1 MKTNSAALILPSP
14 SPANVT
20 NDIRGLKPPVA
31 IPGEWTWLWWTAGA
45 IALAGVLFWLWR
57 RRRNQPA
64 PVAPKAVIPP
74 HTRAREKLQ
83 AALRLLSEP
92 QPFCIAVSDA
102 IRSYLEERFDLRAP
116 ERTTEEFLLELQN
129 SSLLTPDQKQSLEDF
144 LNRCDLVKF
153 ARYEPTE
160 RELRE
165 LFNAANRLVDE
176 TEPLPS
182 SPESAAAAASP

>member
-14 SPANVT
+14 PPANLT

-31 IPGEWTWLWWTAGA
+31 IPGEWTWLWWTVGT
-45 IALAGVLFWLWR
+45 IALATVLFWLWR
-57 RRRNQPA
+57 RWRNQPA
-64 PVAPKAVIPP
+64 PAAAEVVIPP

-83 AALRLLSEP
+83 AALRLLSDP

-102 IRSYLEERFDLRAP
+102 IRCYLEERFDFHAP
-116 ERTTEEFLLELQN
+116 DRTTEEFLFELQH
-129 SSLLTPDQKQSLEDF
+129 STLLTPDQKQSLEDF
-144 LNRCDLVKF
+144 LNGCDLVKF

-160 RELRE
+160 RELRGLHE
-165 LFNAANRLVDE
+165 TALRLVDE

-182 SPESAAAAASP
+182 NPESAADAA